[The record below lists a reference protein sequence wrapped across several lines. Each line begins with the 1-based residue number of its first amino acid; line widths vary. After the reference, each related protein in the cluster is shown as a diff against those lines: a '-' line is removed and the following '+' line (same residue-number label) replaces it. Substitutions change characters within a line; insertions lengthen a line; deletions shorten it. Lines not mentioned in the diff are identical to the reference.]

1 MQNKEINNVNL
12 KFYLCLNVW
21 IKKEFH
27 FHATPHVL
35 LGIFVLSDS
44 FLLISDNL
52 SITLTI
58 KNLNKTWIKK

>member
-27 FHATPHVL
+27 FHATHVL
-35 LGIFVLSDS
+35 LG
-44 FLLISDNL
+44 
-52 SITLTI
+52 TLYI
-58 KNLNKTWIKK
+58 CIIWQLFY